1 MEKPTVDVNLINP
14 FVKSVLN
21 VFKTMVQTE
30 LKRTSL
36 SIKTSGKAYGEIF
49 AIIGLAG
56 SGSGNVVLCFPAIFA
71 GTLVAQMLGCDGS
84 TLSKSDIKDGIG
96 EIANMVAGS
105 AKSEFSGTQYSF
117 NISLPTVIEAESNSL
132 EIDQKKDTPCIV
144 VGFESN
150 SGQKFL
156 LEVSLKSNIAK

>member
-21 VFKTMVQTE
+21 VFKTMVQMD

-36 SIKTSGKAYGEIF
+36 TIKTSGKAFGEIF

-56 SGSGNVVLCFPAIFA
+56 SGSGNVVLCFPIELASQS
-71 GTLVAQMLGCDGS
+71 VARMLGCDVS
-84 TLSKSDIKDGIG
+84 TLSRMDIKDGVG
-96 EIANMVAGS
+96 EIANMVVGS

-132 EIDQKKDTPCIV
+132 EIDQKSDIPCLV

-150 SGQKFL
+150 TGHKFV
-156 LEVSLKSNIAK
+156 LEVSLKSNLMR